1 MPPPPKA
8 RYDPI
13 PRPTSYTDTA
23 PFVQCQNHPSTYRNR
38 PARHLPPQHS
48 LAVAAVVI
56 VVLYMVDTHHSVGL
70 YLTLDRDFADWG
82 SGLRVE
88 DVTVLVASMALV
100 HMTGIVGVGRR
111 KGGY

>member
-8 RYDPI
+8 RYDPS
-13 PRPTSYTDTA
+13 PVTTS
-23 PFVQCQNHPSTYRNR
+23 PFVQCQSHPSTCKNH
-38 PARHLPPQHS
+38 PVHHLPPQHS
-48 LAVAAVVI
+48 LAVAAAVT

-70 YLTLDRDFADWG
+70 YLALDRDFADWG

-88 DVTVLVASMALV
+88 DVTVLVASTALV
-100 HMTGIVGVGRR
+100 HMAGIAGVGRR